1 LAVATVWLPTAPAA
15 PALLMMATGCLR
27 MRSSAVAAGR
37 AVLSASPPGGKA
49 TTMETGRVG

>member
-1 LAVATVWLPTAPAA
+1 
-15 PALLMMATGCLR
+15 
-27 MRSSAVAAGR
+27 MRSSAVATGR